1 MTYMLLKIFII
12 LILLKLQL
20 YTSRIY
26 SEKRVQSP
34 SFHILTWCESRLN
47 WSIDFLINVF
57 REVIYY
63 LFLND
68 K

>member
-34 SFHILTWCESRLN
+34 SFHILT
-47 WSIDFLINVF
+47 
-57 REVIYY
+57 
-63 LFLND
+63 
-68 K
+68 